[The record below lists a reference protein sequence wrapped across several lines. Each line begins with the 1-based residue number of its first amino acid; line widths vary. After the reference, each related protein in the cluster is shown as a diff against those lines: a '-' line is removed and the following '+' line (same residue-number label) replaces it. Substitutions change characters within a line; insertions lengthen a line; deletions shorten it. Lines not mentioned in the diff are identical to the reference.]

1 MKNINEFLSKRQT
14 ASGFNIRLRYFIN
27 QYLEYKKTHFL
38 PIKILDIGCGQNCEL
53 FKYRRKEDKY
63 CGCDFYDKINIEID
77 DYQKIN
83 LNEENLADK
92 YKDEKF
98 DVIFC
103 GEVIEHLFSP
113 DNLLDEIKE
122 LMHKNSILI
131 LSTPNLGYYM
141 NRIMLLFG
149 ISPFFLENSSEIKLG
164 RKCRFLGQFN
174 KTEGHIRLFTY
185 SALRELLNLKEFQII
200 KIKSVPVWD
209 NVFDRIIGLLSKS
222 LSADNVFLLQL
233 GYGKIGKIKKI

>member
-14 ASGFNIRLRYFIN
+14 APGFNIRLKYFIN
-27 QYLEYKKTHFL
+27 QYLEYKKTHSF
-38 PIKILDIGCGQNCEL
+38 PIKILDIGCGHNCNL
-53 FKYRRKEDKY
+53 FKYRSEEDKY
-63 CGCDFYDKINIEID
+63 FGCDFYDKINIKID

-83 LNEENLADK
+83 LNEEKLTDK

-113 DNLLDEIKE
+113 DSLLEEIKK
-122 LMHKNSILI
+122 LMYKNSTLI

-149 ISPFFLENSSEIKLG
+149 ISPFFLESSSEVKLG
-164 RKCRFLGQFN
+164 RKFRFLGQFN
-174 KTEGHIRLFTY
+174 KTEGHIKLFTY
-185 SALRELLNLKEFQII
+185 GALIDLLKLEGFKII

-209 NVFDRIIGLLSKS
+209 NIFDRIVCFLSKS
-222 LSADNVFLLQL
+222 LSADNIFVL
-233 GYGKIGKIKKI
+233 KK